1 MNSFLVEYKSPVTK
15 KAKKPNNKDAA
26 KSVSSKNSIPKPQS
40 DEASASIK
48 ESDVDKMS
56 AQEYEK
62 HAEAITA
69 AIRSGNFIYD
79 LSGSAR

>member
-1 MNSFLVEYKSPVTK
+1 M
-15 KAKKPNNKDAA
+15 
-26 KSVSSKNSIPKPQS
+26 SSKNSITKPQA
-40 DEASASIK
+40 DEASTSIK

-62 HAEAITA
+62 HAEAISD